1 MRVQVYATI
10 TGDRGLSWCI
20 SMTDKTLGNAEKML
34 EGGVSTLGKGA
45 EGFSKEFMDFLNKY
59 QVIGLAVAFVI
70 GTAATKLVNSTVTDI
85 IMPIIAV
92 LIPGG
97 DWRMAILDIGPLKFP
112 VGDYVGA
119 IIDFVIIALVI
130 FLLVRYIMKGD
141 TTKKI

>member
-1 MRVQVYATI
+1 MV
-10 TGDRGLSWCI
+10 
-20 SMTDKTLGNAEKML
+20 DKKIDDAQKKIG
-34 EGGVSTLGKGA
+34 GGVSTLGKGA

-70 GTAATKLVNSTVTDI
+70 GTAATKLVNSTVSDI

-92 LIPGG
+92 VVPGG
-97 DWRMAILDIGPLKFP
+97 NWREAELVIGPLKFL

-130 FLLVRYIMKGD
+130 FILVKYIMKGD